1 VAEEPRSLE
10 TVTAVVLATAALAA
24 SWAGYQAALW
34 DGEQAA
40 NYSRAEALRVQAS
53 TANLS
58 ANAHTAIDVQI
69 FTAWLNAK
77 AGGKERLAEVY
88 RSHFRPQFGKAFA
101 TWMETRPLDNPEAAP
116 SPFALPS
123 YTAGLTAPSQA
134 LSARA
139 DQVFN
144 EGQRDNDI
152 SDDFTQATAVLAM
165 ALFFGG
171 IVQVFKG
178 HRVRLFLVGMSVVAT
193 ALGLLRILTLPS
205 LKPG

>member
-10 TVTAVVLATAALAA
+10 TVTAVVLATAALGA

-40 NYSRAEALRVQAS
+40 AYSRAEALRVEAS
-53 TANLS
+53 TASLS
-58 ANAHTAIDVQI
+58 ANAHAAVDVQL
-69 FTAWLNAK
+69 FSAWMNAK
-77 AGGKERLAEVY
+77 AAGKDRLAEVY
-88 RSHFRPQFGKAFA
+88 SSHFRPQFRQAFGA
-101 TWMETRPLDNPEAAP
+101 WMQTNPLANPDGAP
-116 SPFALPS
+116 SPFATPA
-123 YTAGLTAPSQA
+123 YTEGLTAPSRA

-139 DQVFN
+139 DKVFE

-152 SDDFTQATAVLAM
+152 SDGFTQATAILAM

-178 HRVRLFLVGMSVVAT
+178 RNVRVFLVSLAALAT
-193 ALGLLRILTLPS
+193 VLGLVRIVTLPF